1 MKPNHLWGDIHML
14 RAKLLSLDI
23 VQVVSNKAV
32 GQHMNSFVKARNYA
46 SLKEKLNHR
55 FYKKIPFKWSNGY
68 T

>member
-1 MKPNHLWGDIHML
+1 ML

-32 GQHMNSFVKARNYA
+32 GQHINSLVKGRNYA
-46 SLKEKLNHR
+46 SLKENLNHM

>member
-1 MKPNHLWGDIHML
+1 ML

-46 SLKEKLNHR
+46 SLKEHLNHR